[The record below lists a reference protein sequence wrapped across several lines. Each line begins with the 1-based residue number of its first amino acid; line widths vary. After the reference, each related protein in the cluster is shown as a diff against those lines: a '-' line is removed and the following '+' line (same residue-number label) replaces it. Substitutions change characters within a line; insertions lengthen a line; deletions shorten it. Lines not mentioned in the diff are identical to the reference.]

1 MPPRR
6 YPGTTSLTV
15 RPSSHVPISAVLLII
30 TALLCFTLLDGIAK
44 ALTDRY
50 PVPLLVWA
58 RWAVQAV
65 ALLAWLVPTMGMDLV
80 RTRRLPLQVV
90 RGALL
95 LGASVTFFSAL
106 RFLPLAEVTA
116 LVYLAPMLV
125 MLLSAAF
132 LHERL
137 TRLRI
142 AMVGTGILGM
152 LLIVRPGTE
161 VFQGAALLA
170 LGTAGF
176 HAVFQILTRKLAGED
191 VRVTLVYPAIV
202 GTVLM
207 SLAAPWTAIDT
218 PVPWTD
224 VLLIVVAGLIGTFG
238 HYLFILAYQRAGAA
252 ALTPF
257 TYAQLVWATLVGW
270 AFFGRLPDAWALLG
284 MVVIAVSG
292 VVVVMRERRQARASA
307 LDPAPID

>member
-6 YPGTTSLTV
+6 NHGTFSLTV
-15 RPSSHVPISAVLLII
+15 RPPSHVPIRAVLLIVA
-30 TALLCFTLLDGIAK
+30 ALLCFTLLDAIAK
-44 ALTDRY
+44 ALTERY

-65 ALLAWLVPTMGMDLV
+65 ALLLWLVPTMGTRLV

-95 LGASVTFFSAL
+95 LGASVTFFNAL

-137 TRLRI
+137 TKLRV
-142 AMVGTGILGM
+142 AMVGTGVLGM

-161 VFQGAALLA
+161 VFHGAALLA

-176 HAVFQILTRKLAGED
+176 HAVFQILTRKLASED

-207 SLAAPWTAIDT
+207 SFATPWTGIEQAI
-218 PVPWTD
+218 PWVD
-224 VLLIVVAGLIGTFG
+224 VALIVVAGLVGTFG
-238 HYLFILAYQRAGAA
+238 HFLFILAFQRAPASG
-252 ALTPF
+252 LTPF
-257 TYAQLVWATLVGW
+257 TYVQLVWATVVGW
-270 AFFGRLPDAWALLG
+270 AIFGRLPDAFSLAG
-284 MVVIAVSG
+284 MLVIAGSG
-292 VVVVMRERRQARASA
+292 LVVVLHERRRSRLPVAV
-307 LDPAPID
+307 PTVID